1 MISQSSTRI
10 FARLLVGTVLLFL
23 LSRFF
28 IYWHDWPDLSETFSS
43 LFSSES
49 DNKLEG
55 SRLYQGIALI
65 MLYVAAFVLIFLS
78 IKRSPSV
85 SLNEDANKYQA
96 ISYFIIRA
104 AFWSVFLVGMA
115 DAIISLMR
123 VEEVLVQVFGE
134 ETAAILD
141 QSTQRGLYVHYPLM
155 VLGTIIAAFTR
166 SLGFIW
172 LAFLVVLAEFT
183 IVITRFIFSYEQAWM
198 GDLVRFW
205 YAAFFL
211 FASAYTLVENGHVRV
226 DVLYSSVSN
235 KKKAWVN
242 ALGSLL
248 LGLPVCWTIL
258 YYGMGTKQ
266 SSLIAP
272 ILSFETSPSGY
283 GMYTKYLMA
292 AFLIVFAVSM
302 AMIFISY
309 FLKSC
314 SFLFNEEDAEVP
326 MGGEH

>member
-1 MISQSSTRI
+1 MISQNSTRV
-10 FARLLVGTVLLFL
+10 FARILVGTVLLYL
-23 LSRFF
+23 VSRYF
-28 IYWHDWPDLSETFSS
+28 IFWHDWPDFTETFQS

-49 DNKLEG
+49 SIEG
-55 SRLYQGIALI
+55 SKLFQGIALI
-65 MLYVAAFVLIFLS
+65 MLYLAAIVLMFLS
-78 IKRSPSV
+78 VKRNPNVTLS
-85 SLNEDANKYQA
+85 EDASKYQA
-96 ISYFIIRA
+96 LSYYIIRA
-104 AFWSVFLVGMA
+104 SFWAVFLVGMA
-115 DAIISLMR
+115 DAVISLMR
-123 VEEVLVQVFGE
+123 VEEVLVDFVGE
-134 ETAAILD
+134 DTAQMLG
-141 QSTQRGLYVHYPLM
+141 QSTQRGLYIHYPLIALSF
-155 VLGTIIAAFTR
+155 VIAAFTR

-211 FASAYTLVENGHVRV
+211 FASAYTLIENGHVRV
-226 DVLYSSVSN
+226 DVLYSQVSN

-258 YYGMGTKQ
+258 HYGMGTKQ

-272 ILSFETSPSGY
+272 VLSFETSASGY
-283 GMYTKYLMA
+283 GMYIKYLMA

-302 AMIFISY
+302 AIIFVSY

-314 SFLFNEEDAEVP
+314 AYLFNEKDAEMP
-326 MGGEH
+326 TGGEH

>member
-10 FARLLVGTVLLFL
+10 FARIMVATVLLYL
-23 LSRFF
+23 ISRFF
-28 IYWHDWPDLSETFSS
+28 IYWHDWPDLSET
-43 LFSSES
+43 LNALLGS
-49 DNKLEG
+49 DSTLEG
-55 SRLYQGIALI
+55 NKLYQGIALI
-65 MLYVAAFVLIFLS
+65 MLYVVTAVLIFLS
-78 IKRSPSV
+78 VKRNPNR
-85 SLNEDANKYQA
+85 SLTEDANKYQNM
-96 ISYFIIRA
+96 SYFIIRA
-104 AFWSVFLVGMA
+104 AFWAVFLVGLS
-115 DAIISLMR
+115 DALISFLR
-123 VEEVLVQVFGE
+123 VEEMLVDVVGA
-134 ETAAILD
+134 ETAQILD
-141 QSTQRGLYVHYPLM
+141 QATQRGLYVHYPLM
-155 VLGTIIAAFTR
+155 ILGIVIASFTR

-183 IVITRFIFSYEQAWM
+183 IVITRFIFSYEQAFM

-226 DVLYSSVSN
+226 DVLYSHVTN
-235 KKKAWVN
+235 RKKALVN

-258 YYGMGTKQ
+258 HYGMGTKQ

-272 ILSFETSPSGY
+272 VLSFETSPSGY
-283 GMYTKYLMA
+283 GMYVKYLMA

-302 AMIFISY
+302 AIIFISY

-314 SFLFNEEDAEVP
+314 AFLFNEDDAEVP
-326 MGGEH
+326 TGGEH

>member
-1 MISQSSTRI
+1 MISQNSTRV
-10 FARLLVGTVLLFL
+10 FARFLVGTVLLYL
-23 LSRFF
+23 VSRFF
-28 IYWHDWPDLSETFSS
+28 IFWHGWPDLSETFQG
-43 LFSSES
+43 LFSSETT
-49 DNKLEG
+49 LEG
-55 SRLYQGIALI
+55 NKLYQGIALI
-65 MLYVAAFVLIFLS
+65 MLYIAAFVLMFLS
-78 IKRSPSV
+78 VKRNPDV
-85 SLNEDANKYQA
+85 SLSEDASKYQA
-96 ISYFIIRA
+96 LSYYIIRA
-104 AFWSVFLVGMA
+104 AFWSVFLVGLA

-123 VEEVLVQVFGE
+123 VEEVLVSVVGE
-134 ETAAILD
+134 ETAQMLG
-141 QSTQRGLYVHYPLM
+141 QSTQRGLYLHYPLIA
-155 VLGTIIAAFTR
+155 LGFIIAAFSR

-211 FASAYTLVENGHVRV
+211 FASAYTLIENGHVRV
-226 DVLYSSVSN
+226 DVLYSQVSN
-235 KKKAWVN
+235 KKKALVN

-258 YYGMGTKQ
+258 HYGMGTRQ

-272 ILSFETSPSGY
+272 VLSFETSASGY

-302 AMIFISY
+302 AIIFISY

-314 SFLFNEEDAEVP
+314 AFLFGDKDAELP

>member
-10 FARLLVGTVLLFL
+10 FARVLVGTVLLYL
-23 LSRFF
+23 VSRFF
-28 IYWHDWPDLSETFSS
+28 IFWHGWPDLSEIFQG
-43 LFSSES
+43 LFLS
-49 DNKLEG
+49 DENTTLEG
-55 SRLYQGIALI
+55 NKLYQGIALI
-65 MLYVAAFVLIFLS
+65 MLYVATFVLIFLS
-78 IKRSPSV
+78 VKRNPNV
-85 SLNEDANKYQA
+85 SLTEDANKYKN

-104 AFWSVFLVGMA
+104 AFWATFLVGLT

-123 VEEVLVQVFGE
+123 VEEVLVQIVGA
-134 ETAAILD
+134 ETAQILD
-141 QSTQRGLYVHYPLM
+141 QATQRGLYVHYPLIA
-155 VLGTIIAAFTR
+155 LGFVIAAFTR

-211 FASAYTLVENGHVRV
+211 FASAFTLVENGHVRV
-226 DVLYSSVSN
+226 DVLYSQVNN
-235 KKKAWVN
+235 KKKAVVN
-242 ALGSLL
+242 AIGSLI

-258 YYGMGTKQ
+258 YYGMGTRQ

-283 GMYTKYLMA
+283 GMYVKYLMA
-292 AFLIVFAVSM
+292 GFLIVFAVSM
-302 AMIFISY
+302 AIIFISY

-314 SFLFNEEDAEVP
+314 AFLFDEKDAELP

>member
-1 MISQSSTRI
+1 MVPHSSTRL
-10 FARLLVGTVLLFL
+10 FARVLIGTVLLYL
-23 LSRFF
+23 ISRFLIF
-28 IYWHDWPDLSETFSS
+28 WHDWPDFSEIFQG
-43 LFSSES
+43 LFSSEES
-49 DNKLEG
+49 ILEGNKLFKA
-55 SRLYQGIALI
+55 IAMI
-65 MLYVAAFVLIFLS
+65 IIYVVAFVLIFIS
-78 IKRSPSV
+78 VKRSPSV
-85 SLNEDANKYQA
+85 SLTDDAKKYQNL
-96 ISYFIIRA
+96 SYFIIRA
-104 AFWSVFLVGMA
+104 AFWSVFLIGIV
-115 DAIISLMR
+115 DAAISLMR
-123 VEEVLVQVFGE
+123 VEEVLPLVVGE
-134 ETAAILD
+134 DFAQILD
-141 QSTQRGLYVHYPLM
+141 QTTKRGMYVHYPLM
-155 VLGTIIAAFTR
+155 IVGIIIASFTR

-172 LAFLVVLAEFT
+172 LAFLVVLSEFA

-226 DVLYSSVSN
+226 DVLYSQVSN

-242 ALGSLL
+242 ALGSLT

-272 ILSFETSPSGY
+272 ILSFESSPSGY
-283 GMYTKYLMA
+283 GMYVKYLMA

-302 AMIFISY
+302 AIIFISY

-314 SFLFNEEDAEVP
+314 AYLFNEQDAEVP
-326 MGGEH
+326 TGGEH

>member
-1 MISQSSTRI
+1 MISQNSTRV
-10 FARLLVGTVLLFL
+10 FARFLVGTVLLYL
-23 LSRFF
+23 VSRFF
-28 IYWHDWPDLSETFSS
+28 IFWHGWPDLSETFQG
-43 LFSSES
+43 LFSSETT
-49 DNKLEG
+49 LEG
-55 SRLYQGIALI
+55 NKLYQGIALI
-65 MLYVAAFVLIFLS
+65 MLYIAAFVLMFLS
-78 IKRSPSV
+78 VKRNPGV
-85 SLNEDANKYQA
+85 SLSEDASKYQA
-96 ISYFIIRA
+96 LSYYIIRA
-104 AFWSVFLVGMA
+104 AFWSVFLVGLA

-123 VEEVLVQVFGE
+123 VEEVLVSVVGE
-134 ETAAILD
+134 ETAQMLG
-141 QSTQRGLYVHYPLM
+141 QSTQRGLYLHYPLIA
-155 VLGTIIAAFTR
+155 LGFIIAAFSR

-211 FASAYTLVENGHVRV
+211 FASAYTLIENGHVRV
-226 DVLYSSVSN
+226 DVLYSQVSN
-235 KKKAWVN
+235 KKKALVN

-258 YYGMGTKQ
+258 HYGMGTRQ

-272 ILSFETSPSGY
+272 VLSFETSASGY

-302 AMIFISY
+302 AIIFISY

-314 SFLFNEEDAEVP
+314 AFLFGDKDAELP

>member
-1 MISQSSTRI
+1 MISQSSTRV
-10 FARLLVGTVLLFL
+10 FARILVGTVLLYL
-23 LSRFF
+23 VSRYF
-28 IYWHDWPDLSETFSS
+28 IFWHDWPDLTETFKS

-49 DNKLEG
+49 NLEG
-55 SRLYQGIALI
+55 NRLFQGIALI
-65 MLYVAAFVLIFLS
+65 MLYLAAFVLMFLS
-78 IKRSPSV
+78 VKRNPNATLS
-85 SLNEDANKYQA
+85 EDASKYQA
-96 ISYFIIRA
+96 MSYYIIRA
-104 AFWSVFLVGMA
+104 AFWAVFLVGMA

-123 VEEVLVQVFGE
+123 VEEVLVDFVGE
-134 ETAAILD
+134 ETAQMLG
-141 QSTQRGLYVHYPLM
+141 QSTQRSIYVHYPLIA
-155 VLGTIIAAFTR
+155 LGFVIAAFTR

-211 FASAYTLVENGHVRV
+211 FASAYTLIENGHVRV
-226 DVLYSSVSN
+226 DVLYSQVSN

-258 YYGMGTKQ
+258 HYGMGTRQ

-272 ILSFETSPSGY
+272 VLSFETSASGY
-283 GMYTKYLMA
+283 GMYIKYLMA

-302 AMIFISY
+302 AIIFVSY

-314 SFLFNEEDAEVP
+314 AYLFDEKDAELP

>member
-1 MISQSSTRI
+1 MISKSSTRV
-10 FARLLVGTVLLFL
+10 FARVLVGTILLYL
-23 LSRFF
+23 VSRFLIF
-28 IYWHDWPDLSETFSS
+28 WHDWPDLTETFQG
-43 LFSSES
+43 LFSSENS
-49 DNKLEG
+49 LEG
-55 SRLYQGIALI
+55 SNLYQGLALI
-65 MLYVAAFVLIFLS
+65 LLYIVALVLIYIS
-78 IKRSPSV
+78 IKKTPSV
-85 SLNEDANKYQA
+85 SLTDDAKRYQDF
-96 ISYFIIRA
+96 SYFVIRG
-104 AFWSVFLVGMA
+104 AFWGVFLVGFA

-123 VEEVLVQVFGE
+123 VEEILVQVVGPE
-134 ETAAILD
+134 IAQILD
-141 QSTQRGLYVHYPLM
+141 QSTQRGLYVHYPLLA
-155 VLGTIIAAFTR
+155 LGFVIASFTR

-172 LAFLVVLAEFT
+172 LAFLVVLSEFT
-183 IVITRFIFSYEQAWM
+183 IVITRFIFSYEQSWM

-226 DVLYSSVSN
+226 DVLYSQVSN
-235 KKKAWVN
+235 RKKAWVN
-242 ALGSLL
+242 AMGSLL

-258 YYGMGTKQ
+258 HYGMGTKQ

-314 SFLFNEEDAEVP
+314 AFLFNETDAEMP
-326 MGGEH
+326 TGGEH